1 MKPKKI
7 VIAIIALL
15 LVLSFVL
22 PAILGL
28 EGGY

>member
-1 MKPKKI
+1 MQPKKI
-7 VIAIIALL
+7 IIIVIVSL

-22 PAILGL
+22 PAIIGL